1 MRRARMVGG
10 VPLMPVTRSSHSA
23 DMLRHSNRTL
33 SLRRD
38 AVSKV
43 RVHSLERP
51 RSLRM
56 VPLAALSLGAALVLG
71 ATNAY
76 AQAADEPA
84 AGGIDG
90 FWAVDTEIGDFE
102 EFTSSWVGFR
112 VNEVL
117 NPGGEVQ
124 AVGRTPVV
132 SGQLEAA
139 GTVIE
144 SAVIEA
150 DLTAIISDRPRRD
163 DAIQRALG
171 TDEFPVARFTSS
183 APVDLGAIPVEG
195 EPFTASVPGSITI
208 RDVSQD
214 VTLELTG
221 QRVGD
226 VVVVVG
232 ALPVDFTSFGVTMP
246 TAPIVVSV
254 EDSGDLEW
262 QLFLTRAADPA
273 TDQVTDDPAADE
285 AVTDDG
291 TEEATSEG

>member
-1 MRRARMVGG
+1 M
-10 VPLMPVTRSSHSA
+10 
-23 DMLRHSNRTL
+23 
-33 SLRRD
+33 
-38 AVSKV
+38 SKV

-51 RSLRM
+51 HSLRL
-56 VPLAALSLGAALVLG
+56 VPVAALSLGAALVLG
-71 ATNAY
+71 AANAY
-76 AQAADEPA
+76 AQEAEEPA

-90 FWAVDTEIGDFE
+90 SWAVDTEIGDFE
-102 EFTSSWVGFR
+102 DFTSSWVGFR
-112 VNEVL
+112 VAEVL
-117 NPGGEVQ
+117 NPGGEVE
-124 AVGRTPVV
+124 AVGRTPAVA
-132 SGQLEAA
+132 GQLEAA

-150 DLTAIISDRPRRD
+150 DLSAIISDRPRRD

-171 TDEFPVARFTSS
+171 TDEFPIATFTSS
-183 APVDLGAIPVEG
+183 APVDLGAVPVEG

-262 QLFLTRAADPA
+262 QLFLTRAGDSAADDI
-273 TDQVTDDPAADE
+273 TDGEGGDDPAADE
-285 AVTDDG
+285 VTTDDG
-291 TEEATSEG
+291 TDEEATSEG